1 MQAMAASLLT
11 EDDLVF
17 DFLFRINE
25 RYCYIADIAKE
36 THAKIV
42 GITRYQKSPL
52 TKYTDEILL
61 CGSKESPLE
70 GGSLTV
76 KTSQIYL
83 LDLLYTTYYKEIRN
97 AVLEI
102 KYEVHRQW

>member
-1 MQAMAASLLT
+1 MISYSGST
-11 EDDLVF
+11 KDIV
-17 DFLFRINE
+17 N
-25 RYCYIADIAKE
+25 IADIAKE

-42 GITRYQKSPL
+42 GITRYREKSPL

-83 LDLLYTTYYKEIRN
+83 LDLLYTTYYQK
-97 AVLEI
+97 
-102 KYEVHRQW
+102 K